1 MQDLREF
8 LLFLKEYT
16 KTRVLTTGHRFEKV
30 KDIIVALL
38 IVKRGK
44 YSSSFLN
51 TSFFVLVAT
60 VFIGGPTIAENNPF
74 INSLQTSTS
83 TLQQTVISFNPLDN
97 PLSTVVSLGRPRD
110 KVLDYTIKP
119 GDTLA
124 SIAKNF
130 GITVDTIKWANDLKT
145 ETIHPGNTLK
155 IPPVTGIV
163 HKVVS
168 GENVYTIA
176 KKYKVDPQKIVNFP
190 FNDFTDLDTFA
201 LASGQT
207 LYVPDGI
214 IEQEQPKYAAA
225 QMKAQIQAGVKGSSQ
240 FIWPTTGG
248 VTQYPIWYHMALDI
262 ANPALPAVIASDTGT
277 VVFSGCINYGYGCH
291 VIIDHANGYQ
301 TLYGHMSALSVSPG
315 QAVGQGQ
322 QVGVMGSTGRSTG
335 PHLHFEVRSGGAL
348 LNPLNFLK

>member
-16 KTRVLTTGHRFEKV
+16 QSRLLTTGHRFEKG

-51 TSFFVLVAT
+51 TTFFLLVAT
-60 VFIGGPTIAENNPF
+60 VFIGGPTIAENNPL
-74 INSLQTSTS
+74 ISSLQTPATS
-83 TLQQTVISFNPLDN
+83 LQQTVISYNPLEN

-110 KVLDYTIKP
+110 SVLNYAVKP

-145 ETIHPGNTLK
+145 ETIHAGNTLK

-176 KKYKVDPQKIVNFP
+176 KKYKVDPQNIVNFP

-201 LASGQT
+201 LAQGQT

-225 QMKAQIQAGVKGSSQ
+225 QMRAQIQAGVKGSSQ

-248 VTQYPIWYHMALDI
+248 ITQYPIWYHMALDI
-262 ANPALPAVIASDTGT
+262 ANNGLPAILASDTGT

-322 QVGVMGSTGRSTG
+322 QIGVMGSTGRSTG

-348 LNPLNFLK
+348 LNPLGFLK